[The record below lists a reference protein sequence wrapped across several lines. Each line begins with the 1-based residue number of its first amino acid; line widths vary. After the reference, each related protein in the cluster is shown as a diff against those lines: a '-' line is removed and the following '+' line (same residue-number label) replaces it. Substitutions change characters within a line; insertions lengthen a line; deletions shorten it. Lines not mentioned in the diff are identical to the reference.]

1 MAALK
6 IVVREELA
14 HGSYLVLASK
24 KADYRRVLRLGS
36 CQLSEDFENAVGLI
50 DRSLFS
56 TTDLKSGYI
65 ITGIYNCEE

>member
-14 HGSYLVLASK
+14 HGSHLVLAPK
-24 KADYRRVLRLGS
+24 EADYRRVLRLGS
-36 CQLSEDFENAVGLI
+36 CQLPEDFENAVGLM

-56 TTDLKSGYI
+56 TTDLKPGYM
-65 ITGIYNCEE
+65 ITGIHDCEG